1 MTLQEI
7 IIKLIET
14 ALKPAVPLLIGLAV
28 VVFFWGLVKYLNAG
42 MGDAKNIK
50 EARDLMIWGIIAIT
64 VMVSVWGI
72 VKVVQTTFLGG
83 TSFSSP
89 TDIPQFGGNIGG
101 GTEPLELRDFT
112 FCPDSR
118 CDPNLPP
125 SNPCACSQI

>member
-72 VKVVQTTFLGG
+72 VKVVQTTFLGE
-83 TSFSSP
+83 TSFSAPP
-89 TDIPQFGGNIGG
+89 TVPQFGAIPGEGG
-101 GTEPLELRDFT
+101 
-112 FCPDSR
+112 
-118 CDPNLPP
+118 
-125 SNPCACSQI
+125 

>member
-1 MTLQEI
+1 MTLQAI

-83 TSFSSP
+83 TSFSAP
-89 TDIPQFGGNIGG
+89 PDVPQFGAIPGG
-101 GTEPLELRDFT
+101 GASEDDPFDGWDGQYPRPLE
-112 FCPDSR
+112 
-118 CDPNLPP
+118 
-125 SNPCACSQI
+125 